1 MTGGDGGVKEKY
13 SILLRAGIVLLLFG
27 VCVWL
32 GWQES
37 MVLHANEINLP
48 SILLDAGHGGEDGG
62 AVSVSGEKES
72 QINLDIAKKLDWIL
86 SFCGEAPMM
95 LRNEDVSL
103 HDSTAQTIREKKVSD
118 LKHRVEL
125 VNQQTSATLVSI
137 HQNSYPEP
145 KYKGTQV
152 FYAPT
157 GGSKQ
162 LAEEIQ
168 KAVLENLQHDNKR
181 TVKQIPESVYLM
193 NHISNT
199 AVLIE
204 CGFLTNP
211 EEEQLLKRTD
221 YQCKLSLVLATA
233 LIDHVK

>member
-1 MTGGDGGVKEKY
+1 MTGGDVGVKSKY
-13 SILLRAGIVLLLFG
+13 GILLRVGIVLLLFC

-32 GWQES
+32 GWWES
-37 MVLHANEINLP
+37 TVLHTNEINLP
-48 SILLDAGHGGEDGG
+48 SIILDAGHGGEDGG
-62 AVSVSGEKES
+62 AVSLSGEKES
-72 QINLDIAKKLDWIL
+72 QINLNIAKKLDWIL
-86 SFCGEAPMM
+86 GFWGEAPMM

-103 HDSTAQTIREKKVSD
+103 HDSSAQTLREKKVSD
-118 LKHRVEL
+118 LKQRVER
-125 VNQQTSATLVSI
+125 VNQQMSATLVSI
-137 HQNSYPEP
+137 HQNSYPEQ

-168 KAVLENLQHDNKR
+168 AAVLQNLQPDNTR
-181 TVKQIPESVYLM
+181 TAKQIPESVYLM

-199 AVLIE
+199 AVLVE

-211 EEEQLLKRTD
+211 EEEQMLKQND
-221 YQCKLSLVLATA
+221 YQCRLSLVLATA
-233 LIDHVK
+233 LIDHIE